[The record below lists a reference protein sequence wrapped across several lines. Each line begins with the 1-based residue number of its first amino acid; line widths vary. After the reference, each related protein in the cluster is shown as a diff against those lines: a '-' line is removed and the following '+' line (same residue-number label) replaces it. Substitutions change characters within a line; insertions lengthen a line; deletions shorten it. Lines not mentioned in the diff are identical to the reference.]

1 MITSEVQ
8 LKAYVDEAFLKERAI
23 PQNEFRARAT
33 LLAEVHSTIVETFD
47 NPASSDDLKLFAVKL
62 SLTVS
67 EMTNI
72 IHEAIALA
80 MLGRFTT
87 AQQQEIVEK
96 VKDITDK
103 MKAQMQSKL
112 EDYNNG

>member
-8 LKAYVDEAFLKERAI
+8 LKQYVDDAFLKEKAI
-23 PQNEFRARAT
+23 PKNEFRARAM

-47 NPASSDDLKLFAVKL
+47 NPSSSEDLKLFAVKL

-80 MLGRFTT
+80 MLGRFTPE
-87 AQQQEIVEK
+87 QQKDIVEK
-96 VKDITDK
+96 VKDITTK
-103 MKAQMQSKL
+103 MQGQMKDNL
-112 EDYNNG
+112 EEYKYG